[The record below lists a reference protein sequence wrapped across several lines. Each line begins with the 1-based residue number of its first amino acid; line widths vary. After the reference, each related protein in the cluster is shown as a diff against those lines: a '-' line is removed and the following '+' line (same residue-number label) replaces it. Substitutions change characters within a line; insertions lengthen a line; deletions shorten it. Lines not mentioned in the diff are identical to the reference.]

1 MRISSLNEGSI
12 NIAVSEVV
20 SNTNQGKKTYNRVD
34 LGVSYEK

>member
-1 MRISSLNEGSI
+1 MPTTINAPIPI

-34 LGVSYEK
+34 LGVSHEK